1 MFARRHSR
9 AFLLDTVDRG
19 AEFVEILKI
28 VYPKADCLHKEDFDW
43 LFDCPQTEQ
52 FLEWFCN
59 TVGEENV
66 LDSTELENYEKLVI
80 SGKPVLEGE
89 ALEEVLKTC
98 PQSSELKGAPQ
109 ENEAVALETLKQE
122 MQSLKSQRICHIKRH
137 NKLQARAASLK
148 QEVCCS
154 TKKKEKAIKE
164 LKKTHLKLELENFQ
178 SNDVL
183 SQVCKT
189 AKEVVQWHTD
199 PGNERMRPSMAT
211 ADLRH
216 YLESEETTTKV
227 FSRYFSKI
235 MPGIIHDM
243 EANKTV
249 LVRKQQGSTWED
261 MDADTITRVA
271 QGGLLENKS
280 INSDKDPEDHTMTTS
295 VLKNH
300 VLDEGQLGRKNEPK
314 FSQKSVSEEMD
325 KPKAEGFRSWGLAAQ
340 NGCQGGLK
348 ETEADEMEHP
358 KGDNLDTYQEELGR
372 MELAYMWSQMVVV
385 MTSAKIKGISS
396 SLQWAVKAV
405 KTVKEKKVEEDK
417 GKLCLRIAS
426 CQEQLCILQTEIEQ
440 AKMQQLVPLLQGS
453 ARLLRLPIVSGELD
467 LETFRL
473 GHLEMMQEEAAG
485 QMLGHLSHLELLSL
499 LLLLEKKNLQQMGT
513 LLKEMLMIL
522 NGLLSKLQD
531 WQSCFEDSR
540 FSIKQCPRTLI
551 DPSDFT
557 TLRLWE
563 MLDKH
568 SQEKQLFRSY
578 ETLASRASR
587 LWQQL
592 RMLQVQLATP
602 LTQLPKLESENKVLN
617 CLMYGDSKQLMLHA
631 QELSEPLEQLSI
643 THAKLYQML
652 MDTLSDLKV
661 KRKSLQSH
669 FQKTERN
676 LYMHFFKNP
685 DHLKELVEDAEKQTV
700 TSSYV

>member
-9 AFLLDTVDRG
+9 QFLLDTVDRG
-19 AEFVEILKI
+19 AEFVEILKTI
-28 VYPKADCLHKEDFDW
+28 YPKAGCLHQEDFDW

-66 LDSTELENYEKLVI
+66 LDSNELENYEKLVI

-89 ALEEVLKTC
+89 ALEEVLKIY

-109 ENEAVALETLKQE
+109 ENEAMSLETLKQE
-122 MQSLKSQRICHIKRH
+122 MQSLKSQRTCCIKRH
-137 NKLQARAASLK
+137 NKLQACLGSLK
-148 QEVCCS
+148 QEICCS
-154 TKKKEKAIKE
+154 IKKKEKGIKE
-164 LKKTHLKLELENFQ
+164 LEKTHLKLELENYQ

-189 AKEVVQWHTD
+189 AKELFQWHTD
-199 PGNERMRPSMAT
+199 PGNERMRTSMAT

-216 YLESEETTTKV
+216 YLESEETTTKA
-227 FSRYFSKI
+227 FSGYLSKI
-235 MPGIIHDM
+235 MPSIIHDM
-243 EANKTV
+243 EANKIV
-249 LVRKQQGSTWED
+249 LVKKQQGSTWED
-261 MDADTITRVA
+261 LDTDTIARLA
-271 QGGLLENKS
+271 QGGLLQDMS
-280 INSDKDPEDHTMTTS
+280 ITSKEEPEDHTTITTS
-295 VLKNH
+295 VLKSH
-300 VLDEGQLGRKNEPK
+300 VLAEGQLARKNEAK
-314 FSQKSVSEEMD
+314 FSQKALSEEMD
-325 KPKAEGFRSWGLAAQ
+325 KPKTEGFRSWGLAQ
-340 NGCQGGLK
+340 NSCQGGLK
-348 ETEADEMEHP
+348 ETKVDEKEHSE
-358 KGDNLDTYQEELGR
+358 GNNLDTYQEELGR
-372 MELAYMWSQMVVV
+372 MELAYMQSQMAVV
-385 MTSAKIKGISS
+385 MTSAKVKGISS
-396 SLQWAVKAV
+396 SLQWAVKAL

-417 GKLCLRIAS
+417 GKLCLHIAN
-426 CQEQLCILQTEIEQ
+426 CQEQLCILQTEVEQ

-473 GHLEMMQEEAAG
+473 ERLELMQEEAAS
-485 QMLGHLSHLELLSL
+485 QTVGHLSHLELLRFL
-499 LLLLEKKNLQQMGT
+499 LVLEKKNLQQMGT
-513 LLKEMLMIL
+513 LLKEMLMIR
-522 NGLLSKLQD
+522 NGLFSKLQD

-568 SQEKQLFRSY
+568 SQEKQLFHSY

-602 LTQLPKLESENKVLN
+602 LTQLPKLESENKVLH

-669 FQKTERN
+669 FQKIERS

-685 DHLKELVEDAEKQTV
+685 DHLKELVEEAEKQTMA
-700 TSSYV
+700 SSYV